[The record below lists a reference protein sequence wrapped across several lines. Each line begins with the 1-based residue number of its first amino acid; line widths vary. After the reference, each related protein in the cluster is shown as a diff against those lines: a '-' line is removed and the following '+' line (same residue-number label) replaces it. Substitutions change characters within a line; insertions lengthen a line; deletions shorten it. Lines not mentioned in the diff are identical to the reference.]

1 MKVGDHIYI
10 YIRHKGVK
18 FTHHGIYISDN
29 RVIHYWGDK
38 IRRSKLY
45 KKAQWYGKKIHVK
58 KHNFSYSSE
67 RVIKRAKKR
76 LDEKKYHLLFNNCEH
91 FAYWCKTGEHRSKQ
105 VEQVAFKAFKVAE
118 KSFKKKIKEAEK
130 AVKSRIQANVRKVK
144 IIKMPKLKR
153 FKIKF

>member
-10 YIRHKGVK
+10 YIWHKGVK
-18 FTHHGIYISDN
+18 FTHHGIYIGDN

-45 KKAQWYGKKIHVK
+45 KKTEWYGKKIHVK
-58 KHNFSYSSE
+58 EHKFSYSSQ

-91 FAYWCKTGEHRSKQ
+91 FAYWCKTGKHRSKQ
-105 VEQVAFKAFKVAE
+105 VEQVPLKGFKAAE
-118 KSFKKKIKEAEK
+118 KSFKNKIEEAKKLLKK
-130 AVKSRIQANVRKVK
+130 KLKLKKVK
-144 IIKMPKLKR
+144 IPKLKR